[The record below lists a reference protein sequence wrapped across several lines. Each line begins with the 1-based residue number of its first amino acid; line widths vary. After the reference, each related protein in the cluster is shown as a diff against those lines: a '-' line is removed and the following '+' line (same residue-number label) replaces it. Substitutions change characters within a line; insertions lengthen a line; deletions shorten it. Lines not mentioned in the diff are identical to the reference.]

1 MGENI
6 QEMVLMEKALS
17 FSSRQ
22 EGEVESFRPPGER
35 IFKALRTYSK
45 WANELNNYVNNQ
57 LQMQIISIN
66 SKMKYVLKEQKQES
80 ELYNMEP
87 FAGSPTFVDMGIDLY
102 DLESGF

>member
-1 MGENI
+1 
-6 QEMVLMEKALS
+6 
-17 FSSRQ
+17 
-22 EGEVESFRPPGER
+22 
-35 IFKALRTYSK
+35 
-45 WANELNNYVNNQ
+45 
-57 LQMQIISIN
+57 MQIISIN